1 MPTQNTY
8 LCCHVQN
15 SDMGV
20 KMCKVLLRNVGFADR
35 FENVRSLPNVLA
47 IVLAGGE
54 GKRLFP
60 LTEDRAKPAVPFGG
74 SYRLVDFVLSNLV
87 NAGYLKIAVLTQYKS
102 HSLDRH
108 ISQAWNLAGPTPQYI
123 ASVPAQQRRG
133 KRWYNGS
140 ADAIVQS
147 LNLIYDENPDY
158 VIVFGADH
166 VYRMDPA
173 QMVEE
178 HIATGLDCSV
188 AGIRVPR
195 SEATAF
201 GCIQAD
207 GMGTIT
213 QFVEKPADPPATPDD
228 PKMSYASMGNY
239 VFTAQ
244 ALIDALLEDEK
255 NEDSAHDMGGD
266 IIPYFVER
274 GQAHVYDFMANEVPG
289 STERDHGYWRDV
301 GTIDSF
307 YEAHMDMISVHPIFN
322 LYNQNWPI
330 HSTDDS
336 NFPPAKFVQN
346 GIAQSSMVAPGCIVS
361 GGTVRN
367 SVLASD
373 VHVAD
378 GATVEGS
385 VILPG
390 VRIGRGAVVRRAI
403 LDKNVVVSDGAI
415 IGVDRERDEERFKV
429 SDGGVVVVG
438 KNQKV

>member
-1 MPTQNTY
+1 MQGRLTGVE
-8 LCCHVQN
+8 VQICLLQTFPN
-15 SDMGV
+15 NNKLVGV
-20 KMCKVLLRNVGFADR
+20 K
-35 FENVRSLPNVLA
+35 SQPNVLA
-47 IVLAGGE
+47 LVLAGGE

-74 SYRLVDFVLSNLV
+74 SYRLIDFVLSNLV

-108 ISQAWNLAGPTPQYI
+108 ISQAWNLSGPTPQYI
-123 ASVPAQQRRG
+123 VSVPAQQRLG
-133 KRWYNGS
+133 KRWYMGS
-140 ADAIVQS
+140 ADAILQS

-166 VYRMDPA
+166 VYRMDPS

-178 HIATGLDCSV
+178 HIATGLECSV

-195 SEATAF
+195 EEASAF

-213 QFVEKPADPPATPDD
+213 EFLEKPENPPATPDD
-228 PKMSYASMGNY
+228 PAMTYASMGNY

-244 ALIDALLEDEK
+244 ALIDALLVDEK
-255 NEDSAHDMGGD
+255 DEDSTHDMGGD
-266 IIPYFVER
+266 IIPYFVGR
-274 GQAHVYDFMANEVPG
+274 GEAHVYDFMANEVPG
-289 STERDHGYWRDV
+289 ATERDHGYWRDV

-307 YEAHMDMISVHPIFN
+307 YEAHMDLISVHPIFN
-322 LYNQNWPI
+322 LYSSKWPI
-330 HSTDDS
+330 HSTDE
-336 NFPPAKFVQN
+336 NNLPPAKFVQN

-367 SVLASD
+367 SVLSSD
-373 VHVAD
+373 VRVAD

-385 VILPG
+385 VLLPG
-390 VRIGRGAVVRRAI
+390 VRIGKGAVVRHAI
-403 LDKNVVVSDGAI
+403 LDKNVVVQDGAI
-415 IGVDRERDEERFKV
+415 IGVDRERDERRFKV
-429 SDGGVVVVG
+429 SEGGVVVVG
-438 KNQKV
+438 KNEVIESS